1 MCPEFDECDPV
12 AKSLGF
18 LHEMRHQQDCR
29 SAVTNMLDEFPG
41 IPAGLRIEPGC
52 HLVEDGDLG
61 RADERQ
67 HHGQALLLAAGE
79 RAVVGRALIGEP
91 ERPDQLTH
99 IGRMTIEGPVHV
111 DDLADFE
118 LGREGARLQLHAG
131 DLVDTGFVRLRVDA
145 HQADRP
151 RVLGTGGRWRTR
163 LWWSFLPHSVR
174 GFRRSRPRLQRKRCR
189 RQRPAHRRSC
199 AVARSQRPTLLALPP
214 RSPEASKFPAHSPA
228 CRRLAL
234 VYPVPEPASSACA
247 LLPPSSELIPRDRAS
262 IPWRSPVA
270 IWFITSLMYQWSW
283 TLSIHDQAPNR
294 VDDLKPQGR

>member
-111 DDLADFE
+111 DDLADSE

-131 DLVDTGFVRLRVDA
+131 DLVDTGFVGLRVDA

-151 RVLGTGGRWRTR
+151 RVWGPEADGALDCGGLSCPIRSEDSEDLALGYRERDVVDSDQRTVGLAQLR
-163 LWWSFLPHSVR
+163 DLN
-174 GFRRSRPRLQRKRCR
+174 GRRSWLFRLGAR
-189 RQRPAHRRSC
+189 RRRSSRLTPRR
-199 AVARSQRPTLLALPP
+199 VVGLHWSIRSPSQRPLHV
-214 RSPEASKFPAHSPA
+214 RSFL
-228 CRRLAL
+228 R
-234 VYPVPEPASSACA
+234 PV
-247 LLPPSSELIPRDRAS
+247 
-262 IPWRSPVA
+262 
-270 IWFITSLMYQWSW
+270 
-283 TLSIHDQAPNR
+283 N
-294 VDDLKPQGR
+294 